1 MSEFMKG
8 VADGLR
14 AAEEAEAQDRSSR
27 EQEAARQAQVYER
40 NRELAWEI
48 IAACREYGFPQI
60 KLWERVLVAEEYVPA
75 GLGESAYGGRVM
87 LPETMRKT
95 YEKQYIKDAWIL
107 FRHGGYGF
115 ISDDALA
122 LSEDGEYYI
131 VSEAASA
138 QVRDIG
144 ELPTDECA
152 KIIDHPEPTR
162 VEGLLESY
170 ARDAIVERVRN
181 GYVPHFDR
189 RPW

>member
-1 MSEFMKG
+1 MFKVYV
-8 VADGLR
+8 VALVSKNL
-14 AAEEAEAQDRSSR
+14 ASVPSAI
-27 EQEAARQAQVYER
+27 VYVVER
-40 NRELAWEI
+40 ISN
-48 IAACREYGFPQI
+48 EYFD
-60 KLWERVLVAEEYVPA
+60 RVLSRHKHIIHYFKIFRDKPLFQTLISEEYVPA

-95 YEKQYIKDAWIL
+95 YEKQYVKNAWIL

-138 QVRDIG
+138 QVKDIG

-170 ARDAIVERVRN
+170 ACDAIVERVRN